1 VFFGP
6 DYKLRGGAFLCGP
19 GGLPQ
24 HVPQLGLPD
33 PAADLRGLRTARD
46 ACRGGRLMCDSAY
59 LGPPVPCGPAH
70 DLPHGPPRSPAPR
83 RQRHGTVNVDGFGV
97 GWYAPGE
104 PEPARYRRG
113 GPVWADPSFADL
125 ARVTRSGAVL
135 AAVRSATAGT
145 EPGEAAAAPFA
156 AGRWLFSHNGV
167 LAGWP
172 AAAAG
177 LAAALPPA
185 DLIALPARSDSAL
198 LWALTAARLTAGATL
213 GEALAGTLA
222 DLAAQRLEGRFN
234 FLLTDGEAVAATAA
248 GDTLCYR
255 AGPGQVLVASEPG
268 DDEPGWSEVPDG
280 SLLEA
285 TAAGVRVTPL
295 GAWPGGPGTTTE
307 TLTQAAGT
315 GLAAANGR
323 RSH

>member
-1 VFFGP
+1 M
-6 DYKLRGGAFLCGP
+6 
-19 GGLPQ
+19 
-24 HVPQLGLPD
+24 
-33 PAADLRGLRTARD
+33 
-46 ACRGGRLMCDSAY
+46 CRHLAY
-59 LGPPVPCGPAH
+59 LGPPVTLRSLLTDP
-70 DLPHGPPRSPAPR
+70 PHGLATQSWAPR

-97 GWYAPGE
+97 GWYAPGD
-104 PEPARYRRG
+104 PEPARYRRA

-156 AGRWLFSHNGV
+156 GGRWLFSHNGV

-198 LWALTAARLTAGATL
+198 LWALVRARLTAGVTL
-213 GEALAGTLA
+213 GSALAGTLA
-222 DLAAQRLEGRFN
+222 DLAAQRLGGRFN
-234 FLLTDGEAVAATAA
+234 FLLTDGETVAATAA

-268 DDEPGWSEVPDG
+268 DDGPGWAEIPDG

-285 TAAGVRVTPL
+285 TAAGVQITPL
-295 GAWPGGPGTTTE
+295 GAWPGEPGTTE
-307 TLTQAAGT
+307 TLTLAAGT
-315 GLAAANGR
+315 GLAAADGR
-323 RSH
+323 RSY